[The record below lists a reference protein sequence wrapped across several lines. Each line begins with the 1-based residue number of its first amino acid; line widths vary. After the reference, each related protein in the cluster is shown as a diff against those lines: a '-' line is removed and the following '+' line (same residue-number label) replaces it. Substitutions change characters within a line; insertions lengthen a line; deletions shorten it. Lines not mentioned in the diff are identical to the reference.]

1 MMNMRLKKAISDIR
15 HAPGRFSMVILA
27 LVVGIWGVG
36 SILVSYYVLS
46 QDLTRNYLNTL
57 PAHAILTSHDF
68 HKLDMAALRA
78 RAEIEE
84 AEFRDLSIQR
94 IEVSPDQWIPLWLYG
109 VNDFSHMRL
118 ARITPE
124 QGAIAAQQ
132 GSLLLERDG
141 LRISNLDRVKR
152 PRLRLPSGVVHVPIS
167 GIVFDPAQAPATQ
180 DHLIYAYT
188 DQQTFANLIG
198 APGNQRLILRF
209 KGVTSKEAVERAV
222 AQLTEAL
229 AIQGI
234 HLSRIEIPAFNQHP
248 HQWQLDTLMLLQGGI
263 SLLAFAMAAVLVSQL
278 MSALLSKQIRQIG
291 VLKAIGGSRAQVMQI
306 YAFMVLVVGV
316 IAGLIGIPLALLS
329 GYGFSY
335 FVAYALNFNIL
346 TTQLPWT
353 LYLAIVA
360 ISLLLP
366 LALSLP
372 ILSKGSRISVRDAL
386 SDYGI
391 KVHWKKS
398 KMRSLQRMPRS
409 LVMAFR
415 NTLRQKKRL
424 SITMLTMALGVA
436 IFSTG
441 FNVRQSLV
449 TLLQE
454 TSDTMRYD
462 VRVVLKK
469 PISASKAQSL
479 FSQMGNV
486 RQLEFWNGGH
496 GELQT
501 RGVSGGSGTGIVALP
516 QGSELLKP
524 KIVQGQWLQGQ
535 ERAEM
540 VMNLQA
546 WEQSNFPPIGGRRSM
561 LLEGRQV
568 EMTLVGLVEEFEK
581 PKIYIDQQYYFN
593 AVNSDRQANSI
604 MFAAKNTE
612 YEAVVS
618 LKQEIERRLAA
629 TNLPVLEVMSHA
641 ERMKIIYDHL
651 NIVLSVLLF
660 FAFTVLLVSA
670 LGMSSAMGISI
681 MERTREI
688 GVLRAIGAT
697 PAKVFRLFET
707 EGMLLSVASIL
718 LGLLLS
724 WPLSRMAAAF
734 FGDLMLGGA
743 DLRFVVS
750 GQGLLITLIT
760 TLLFG
765 WMASRI
771 PARNALKV
779 TTHQALA
786 YE

>member
-1 MMNMRLKKAISDIR
+1 MMNMLLKKAISDIR
-15 HAPGRFSMVILA
+15 HSPGRFSMVILA
-27 LVVGIWGVG
+27 LVVGIWGIG

-46 QDLTRNYLNTL
+46 QDLTRNYLNTR
-57 PAHAILTSHDF
+57 PAHAILTSSDF
-68 HKLDMAALRA
+68 HKLDLTAFRA
-78 RAEIEE
+78 RGEIEE

-94 IEVSPDQWIPLWLYG
+94 IEVSPDRWIPLYLYG
-109 VNDFSHMRL
+109 VRNFSHMSL

-124 QGAIAAQQ
+124 QGESTARP

-152 PRLRLPSGVVHVPIS
+152 PRLRVPSGVVTVPIS

-188 DQQTFANLIG
+188 DQQTFENLTG
-198 APGNQRLILRF
+198 EPGNQRLILRF
-209 KGVTSKEAVERAV
+209 KGVTSKAAVEQAV
-222 AQLTEAL
+222 VQLTEAL
-229 AIQGI
+229 VTQGI
-234 HLSRIEIPAFNQHP
+234 RMSRIEIPPFNQHP

-263 SLLAFAMAAVLVSQL
+263 SLLAFAMAGVLVSQL

-291 VLKAIGGSRAQVMQI
+291 VLKAIGGSRAQIMQI
-306 YAFMVLVVGV
+306 YAFMILVVGV

-335 FVAYALNFNIL
+335 FVAFALNFNIL

-353 LYLAIVA
+353 LYITIVA

-372 ILSKGSRISVRDAL
+372 ILSKGTRISVCDAL

-391 KVHWKKS
+391 KARVVKNKF
-398 KMRSLQRMPRS
+398 RSLQRLPRS
-409 LVMAFR
+409 LVMAIR
-415 NTLRQKKRL
+415 NSLRQKKRL

-441 FNVRQSLV
+441 FNVRQSLA

-462 VRVVLKK
+462 VRVVLKET
-469 PISASKAQSL
+469 ISISQAQIL
-479 FSQMGNV
+479 FSQMTNV
-486 RQLEFWNGGH
+486 RQMEFWNSGRGK
-496 GELQT
+496 LQ
-501 RGVSGGSGTGIVALP
+501 RRAVLGDSGIGLVALP
-516 QGSELLKP
+516 QGTKLLKP
-524 KIVQGQWLQGQ
+524 MIVQGQWLQGQ
-535 ERAEM
+535 DRAEM

-546 WEQSNFPPIGGRRSM
+546 WEQSNFPPVGSRRS
-561 LLEGRQV
+561 LLVEGRQV
-568 EMTLVGLVEEFEK
+568 ELTLVGLVEEFDK
-581 PKIYIDQQYYFN
+581 PKIYIDQQYYYRV
-593 AVNSDRQANSI
+593 VNSERQANSI
-604 MFAAKNTE
+604 MFAADNSD
-612 YEAVVS
+612 YEAVMT
-618 LKQEIERRLAA
+618 LKQEIEQRLAA

-641 ERMKIIYDHL
+641 ERMRIIYDHL
-651 NIVLSVLLF
+651 NIILSVLLF

-697 PAKVFRLFET
+697 PAKVFKLFET
-707 EGMLLSVASIL
+707 EGLLLSVASIV

-724 WPLSRMAAAF
+724 WPLSRMAAIF

-743 DLRFVVS
+743 ELRFVVS
-750 GQGLLITLIT
+750 EQGLLITLIT

-765 WMASRI
+765 WIASRI
-771 PARNALKV
+771 PARNALRV

>member
-15 HAPGRFSMVILA
+15 YSPGRFSMVILA
-27 LVVGIWGVG
+27 LVVGIWGIG

-46 QDLTRNYLNTL
+46 QDLSLNYLNTR
-57 PAHAILTSHDF
+57 PAHAILTSRDF
-68 HKLDMAALRA
+68 HKLDMERLRA
-78 RAEIEE
+78 REEVEE

-94 IEVSPDQWIPLWLYG
+94 IEVSPDRWIPLWLYG
-109 VNDFSHMRL
+109 VGDFSQMRL
-118 ARITPE
+118 ARITAE
-124 QGAIAAQQ
+124 QGAIAAQP

-141 LRISNLDRVKR
+141 LRISNLDRVKQ
-152 PRLRLPSGVVHVPIS
+152 PRLRLPRGIVHVPIS

-188 DQQTFANLIG
+188 DQPTFTNLTG
-198 APGNQRLILRF
+198 APLGQRLIIRF
-209 KGVTSKEAVERAV
+209 HGVTEKVAVEQAV
-222 AQLTEAL
+222 AQLAEEL
-229 AIQGI
+229 ATQGI
-234 HLSRIEIPAFNQHP
+234 RLSRIEIPAFNQHP

-306 YAFMVLVVGV
+306 YAFMILVVGV
-316 IAGLIGIPLALLS
+316 IAGLMGIPLALLS

-398 KMRSLQRMPRS
+398 KMRSLQRLPRS
-409 LVMAFR
+409 LVMAIR

-469 PISASKAQSL
+469 PISASEAQSL

-486 RQLEFWNGGH
+486 RQMEFWNGGH

-501 RGVSGGSGTGIVALP
+501 RGVSGGSGMGIVALP